1 MPNTLTTE
9 CLTASELERLSR
21 LTCPI
26 PYNEEERIQAL
37 RQTELLDSDGDD
49 PMFDRFASL
58 ARRLFKVPVAMV
70 TFVDIDRQW
79 FKANIGFEGTVETHR
94 NISFCACEFFC
105 PTNLFLLIQTIS
117 YSPFLI
123 LILSY
128 LILLLDRYSIT

>member
-1 MPNTLTTE
+1 MPNTMTAE

-26 PYNEEERIQAL
+26 PHNEEERIYAL
-37 RQTELLDSDGDD
+37 RETELLDSDGDD

-79 FKANIGFEGTVETHR
+79 FKANIGFEGTMETHR
-94 NISFCACEFFC
+94 NVSFCACK
-105 PTNLFLLIQTIS
+105 FLSTH
-117 YSPFLI
+117 I
-123 LILSY
+123 LMKIVMYQFMHTYPECFILTCSNFHIV
-128 LILLLDRYSIT
+128 L